1 MIYYALNINWTKFII
16 ITNMD
21 NIIKIIIQITH
32 ELFNCLDN
40 LNNKKITL
48 KFTKYLVQI
57 IKNQLFIL
65 VIKFIWFMHFIKLL
79 INQWTW

>member
-1 MIYYALNINWTKFII
+1 
-16 ITNMD
+16 MD

-48 KFTKYLVQI
+48 KFNKYLVQI

-65 VIKFIWFMHFIKLL
+65 VIKFI
-79 INQWTW
+79 